1 MRRQEVIVPLVIVG
15 VMGPGEGA
23 TARDREDAY
32 QLGRAIAQ
40 EGWSLVTGG
49 RNEGVMDSASRGAKE
64 AGGLTIG
71 VLPSSDKN
79 GVSRFVDVPIVT
91 GMGEAR
97 NNINV
102 LSSDI
107 VFACG
112 MRAGTASE
120 VALALKARRHVIL
133 LNVSDQAARF
143 FVELDPNRVHVAADA
158 TNAVNTARHLLNTFA
173 SRNP

>member
-1 MRRQEVIVPLVIVG
+1 
-15 VMGPGEGA
+15 MGPGEGA
-23 TARDREDAY
+23 SESDREHAY

-40 EGWSLVTGG
+40 QGWSLITGG
-49 RNEGVMDSASRGAKE
+49 RNQGVMDSASRGAKE

-71 VLPSSDKN
+71 ILPTRDRAGLSQ
-79 GVSRFVDVPIVT
+79 FVDVAIVT

-97 NNINV
+97 NTINV
-102 LSSDI
+102 LSSDV

-112 MRAGTASE
+112 MNPGTASE

-143 FVELDPNRVHVAADA
+143 FVDLDSSRIHVAVGVE
-158 TNAVNTARHLLNTFA
+158 NAMETARHLL
-173 SRNP
+173 R

>member
-1 MRRQEVIVPLVIVG
+1 VPLVIVG

-23 TARDREDAY
+23 TERDRENAY

-40 EGWSLVTGG
+40 EGWALITGG
-49 RNEGVMDSASRGAKE
+49 RNQGVMDSASRGAKE

-71 VLPSSDKN
+71 ILPSADKD
-79 GVSRFVDVPIVT
+79 GISPFVDVPIVT

-102 LSSDI
+102 LSSDV

-112 MRAGTASE
+112 MGAGTASE
-120 VALALKARRHVIL
+120 VALAVKGRRHVIL
-133 LNVSDQAARF
+133 LDVGDQAAPF
-143 FVELDPNRVHVAADA
+143 FVELDPNRVHVATDVE
-158 TNAVNTARHLLNTFA
+158 NAVGTARHLLY
-173 SRNP
+173 

>member
-1 MRRQEVIVPLVIVG
+1 MPWVIVG

-23 TARDREDAY
+23 TERDRETAY

-40 EGWSLVTGG
+40 EGWALITGG
-49 RNEGVMDSASRGAKE
+49 RNQGVMDSASRGAKE

-71 VLPSSDKN
+71 VLPSADKD
-79 GVSRFVDVPIVT
+79 GMSPFVDVPIVT

-102 LSSDI
+102 LSSDV

-112 MRAGTASE
+112 MGAGTASE
-120 VALALKARRHVIL
+120 VALAVKGRRHVIL
-133 LNVSDQAARF
+133 LDVGDQGARF
-143 FVELDPNRVHVAADA
+143 FVELDPNRVHIA
-158 TNAVNTARHLLNTFA
+158 TDVKNAVGTARHLLY
-173 SRNP
+173 

>member
-1 MRRQEVIVPLVIVG
+1 VPLVIVG

-23 TARDREDAY
+23 TERDRENAY

-40 EGWSLVTGG
+40 EGWALITGG
-49 RNEGVMDSASRGAKE
+49 RNQGVMDSASRGAKE

-71 VLPSSDKN
+71 VLPSADRDGMSP
-79 GVSRFVDVPIVT
+79 FVDVPIVT

-102 LSSDI
+102 LTSDV

-112 MRAGTASE
+112 MGAGTASE
-120 VALALKARRHVIL
+120 VALAAKGRRHIIL
-133 LNVSDQAARF
+133 LDVGDQAARF
-143 FVELDPNRVHVAADA
+143 FVELDPNRVHVATDVE
-158 TNAVNTARHLLNTFA
+158 NAVGTARHLLY
-173 SRNP
+173 

>member
-1 MRRQEVIVPLVIVG
+1 MPLVIVG
-15 VMGPGEGA
+15 VMGPGEVA
-23 TARDREDAY
+23 SESDREHAY

-40 EGWSLVTGG
+40 EGWSLLTGG
-49 RNEGVMDSASRGAKE
+49 RNEGVMESASRGAKE

-71 VLPSSDKN
+71 ILPSPDKA
-79 GVSRFVDVPIVT
+79 GMSRFVDVPIVT

-112 MRAGTASE
+112 MGPGTASE
-120 VALALKARRHVIL
+120 VALAVKARRNVIL
-133 LNVSDQAARF
+133 LNVREPAARF
-143 FVELDPNRVHVAADA
+143 FVELDPTRVHVA
-158 TNAVNTARHLLNTFA
+158 TSTEHAVDTARRLLK
-173 SRNP
+173 